1 MKPCGTFFVKEGMK
15 HFSDTEIRAAV
26 RERYTNT
33 VTAAASSCCSGP
45 NDGGTDSASCCNGG
59 YDPAQLQTIPAGAD
73 LGLGCGNPTVAA
85 APRPGETV
93 LDLGSGA
100 GVDCFLAAKKVGP
113 EGRVIGV
120 DMTPAMVDRARENAR
135 TGGYTN
141 VEFRLGE
148 IEALPIADASVD
160 LIISNCVINLSPEK
174 ERVFADAL
182 RVLAPGG
189 RLVVS
194 DIVTDRDVTET
205 ERADMD
211 LYCTCVSGAETESV
225 VHQLLV
231 DAGFVDVSI
240 DRASVPFD
248 WGETRGASVTV
259 YSATI
264 SGRKPAA

>member
-1 MKPCGTFFVKEGMK
+1 MK
-15 HFSDTEIRAAV
+15 HVSDTEIRAAV
-26 RERYTNT
+26 RERYTDT
-33 VTAAASSCCSGP
+33 VTAAAGSCCGGAGQSGATMYQPGNRNADGTSCCS
-45 NDGGTDSASCCNGG
+45 GG
-59 YDPAQLQTIPAGAD
+59 YDPAQLGTIPAGAD

-100 GVDCFLAAKKVGP
+100 GVDCFLAADKVGA

-148 IEALPIADASVD
+148 IEALPVSDASVD

-174 ERVFADAL
+174 ERVFAEAL

-194 DIVTDRDVTET
+194 DIVTDREVTET
-205 ERADMD
+205 ERTDMD
-211 LYCTCVSGAETESV
+211 LYCTCVSGAETVSV

-240 DRASVPFD
+240 ERASVPFD
-248 WGETRGASVTV
+248 WGKSKGSSLTV

-264 SGRKPAA
+264 SGRKPPA